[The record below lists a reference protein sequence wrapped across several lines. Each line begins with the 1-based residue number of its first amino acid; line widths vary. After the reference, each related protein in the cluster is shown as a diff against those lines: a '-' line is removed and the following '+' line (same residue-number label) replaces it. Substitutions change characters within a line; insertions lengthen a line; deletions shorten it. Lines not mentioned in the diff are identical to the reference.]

1 MGTPMSDVAVRT
13 NALSRLNFSVLKTG
27 LLSALPGLLF
37 VAIFQPHSPDLV
49 AQLARAAMSE
59 ASQGATWLTSWYGG
73 ISTPGYSAITP
84 ELMRL
89 MGVWTVGITSALATI
104 YSAARILEAHIARA
118 RLAIMFVSFAVTA
131 NLVSGR
137 ITFSVG
143 AAFAT
148 LSLMYLLR
156 RQPFPALAFG
166 ISASLGS
173 PLAGMFLVMIL
184 LCMAVDRHVRPLAMV
199 VAVGAGVPVLTT
211 QLLYPQEGT
220 MPMQIWDIALGLAA
234 CIAMWLCK
242 PSPILKRLA
251 VLLALG
257 VVFFT
262 IVETPVGANIIRL
275 PMLFMAAAVAVSA
288 TAHRRLVAGVLVLC
302 IAWISIT
309 SAVDLFRGQ
318 GESFDKSYYAPL
330 LEQLPVSGD
339 ATHRLEVIDPKTHGP
354 ALYVAPLL
362 PIARGWE
369 RQTDVTRNP
378 IFYDGKLSADTYR
391 AWLDEL
397 AVKWVALPNVPLDY
411 ASAEEGE
418 LVRSGLPY
426 LTKIWSNEDWH
437 LYEVQSPAPLANG
450 VFEVQQM
457 GIDSITFSAF
467 APGEGEIKVAWARG
481 LNLSGVGMT
490 TEDGEITRN
499 GDYIRYSVP
508 AAGTYR
514 LSNVAQPDDE

>member
-1 MGTPMSDVAVRT
+1 MSDVAVRP
-13 NALSRLNFSVLKTG
+13 NVRSRLNLSVLETG

-37 VAIFQPHSPDLV
+37 VAIAQPHSPDLI

-84 ELMRL
+84 ELMRVL
-89 MGVWTVGITSALATI
+89 GVWTVGIVSALATI
-104 YSAARILEAHIARA
+104 YSAARILEAHIVRA
-118 RLAIMFVSFAVTA
+118 RMAIMFISFALTA

-137 ITFSVG
+137 ITFGVG

-148 LSLMYLLR
+148 LALMYLLR
-156 RQPFPALAFG
+156 RQMFPALAFG

-184 LCMAVDRHVRPLAMV
+184 VCMAADRLIRPNAVL
-199 VAVGAGVPVLTT
+199 VAIGAGIPVLVT

-220 MPMQIWDIALGLAA
+220 MPMQIWDIALGLTA
-234 CIAMWLCK
+234 CVAMWLCK
-242 PSPILKRLA
+242 PSAVLKRLA

-257 VVFFT
+257 VIFFT

-288 TAHRRLVAGVLVLC
+288 TAHRRLVAGVLILC

-309 SAVDLFRGQ
+309 SAIDLFRGQ
-318 GESFDKSYYAPL
+318 GQSFDKAFYQPL
-330 LEQLPVSGD
+330 LEQLPVNGD
-339 ATHRLEVIDPKTHGP
+339 ATHRVEVIDPKTHGP
-354 ALYVAPLL
+354 ALYVAPEL

-378 IFYDGKLSADTYR
+378 IFYDGSLNADTYR

-411 ASAEEGE
+411 ASADEGD
-418 LVRSGLPY
+418 LVRQGLPY
-426 LTKIWSNEDWH
+426 LSQIWANDDWT
-437 LYEVQSPAPLANG
+437 LFEVVNAKPLADG

-490 TEDGEITRN
+490 AEDGEITRN
-499 GDYIRYSVP
+499 GDYIRYHVP

-514 LSNVAQPDDE
+514 LSNVPNQDE